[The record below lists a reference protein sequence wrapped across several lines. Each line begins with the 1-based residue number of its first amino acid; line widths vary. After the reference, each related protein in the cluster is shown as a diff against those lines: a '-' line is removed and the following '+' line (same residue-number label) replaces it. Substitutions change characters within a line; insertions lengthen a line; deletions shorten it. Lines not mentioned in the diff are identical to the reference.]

1 MVCWKVKPKMVN
13 RLMTRKPKVL
23 DPNETYTFTKY
34 FDMLY
39 AIEDILADLDCT
51 IDYQILTLPQKPSE
65 IDLEF
70 LSRQIHR
77 NIRITELTSEI
88 ARREAL
94 CAPILQE
101 VCGQLNL
108 RLRVEYTVNVS
119 NWLRGTFDYYIPTPK
134 NLIIIEAKRQDLI
147 KGFTQLAVEL
157 IALDKWTE
165 TEENILYG
173 VVTTGTEWQFGRFDR
188 TRRHITQD
196 LKLYRI
202 PEELT
207 TLIQILLGLLT

>member
-1 MVCWKVKPKMVN
+1 
-13 RLMTRKPKVL
+13 MTRKPKVL
-23 DPNETYTFTKY
+23 DPNEIYTFAKY
-34 FDMLY
+34 FDLPY

-51 IDYQILTLPQKPSE
+51 IDYQMLALPQKPSE
-65 IDLEF
+65 IDIEF
-70 LSRQIHR
+70 LSRQIQR
-77 NIRITELTSEI
+77 NIRIVELTSEI

-101 VCGQLNL
+101 VCGNLNI
-108 RLRVEYTVNVS
+108 RMRIEYTINVN
-119 NWLRGTFDYYIPTPK
+119 NWLRGTLDYYIPTPQ
-134 NLIIIEAKRQDLI
+134 NFLIIEAKRQDLI

-157 IALDKWTE
+157 IALDRWTE
-165 TEENILYG
+165 TDANILYG

-207 TLIQILLGLLT
+207 TLTQILEGLLAVDS